1 MAMLHSVDDWCQ
13 VMPNLLEHE
22 GWCKASESAD
32 ASLMHSPCPVG
43 GHLVKIEMRHLLVQN
58 APENSS
64 QLLVRPEVRG
74 LQDGSCQNLLAPG
87 EAVTGKES
95 WAKLKLCSV
104 LFGDV
109 SGEIMN
115 FFQGSGEWL
124 QRCRRDYPQAGD
136 SAIAFRKE
144 SEAREC
150 LVLMRPEAEKERF
163 TAYVITRESCFAEW
177 ATAYFQR
184 ALHSARCTAEA
195 FLNRKGVQE
204 LRKKDEQFYVVL
216 SMQSFKRGMPL
227 LPAHLSEK
235 ALTEINAGHAHGLP
249 RWVRYVSQRF
259 QLSEYLAS
267 FFARLGFQV
276 DTYDTLDG
284 QKLVPYM
291 CVLRREQWEQ
301 ARERFWE
308 AYPLQKTA
316 YRHANGGSGAPGM
329 HEEVL
334 PKFQTPSNDL
344 AHRMELL
351 TAPRLVIRKT
361 FFDIEE
367 QLTRPERRPRTMAIG
382 AVLAH

>member
-1 MAMLHSVDDWCQ
+1 MLNCVEDWCQ
-13 VMPNLLEHE
+13 VMPTLLEHE
-22 GWCKASESAD
+22 GWCKACESKD
-32 ASLMHSPCPVG
+32 AFLMHSPCPVG
-43 GHLVKIEMRHLLVQN
+43 GHLVKMEMRHLMVQN
-58 APENSS
+58 APEEAS
-64 QLLVRPEVRG
+64 QLMVRPEVRG
-74 LQDGSCQNLLAPG
+74 LQDGSCQELLAPG

-115 FFQGSGEWL
+115 FFQGSGEWH
-124 QRCRRDYPQAGD
+124 QRLRRNYPEAGD
-136 SAIAFRKE
+136 SAMAFKKE

-150 LVLMRPEAEKERF
+150 LVLMRPEGEKGLF
-163 TAYVITRESCFAEW
+163 TCYIITRETCFAEW
-177 ATAYFQR
+177 AAKHFQK
-184 ALHSARCTAEA
+184 ALQSARCTAEA
-195 FLNRKGVQE
+195 FLNREGIQE

-227 LPAHLSEK
+227 LPAYHSEK
-235 ALTEINAGHAHGLP
+235 ALTEINAGKAHGLS
-249 RWVRYVSQRF
+249 RWLRYGSKKF
-259 QLSEYLAS
+259 QLSEYLPC
-267 FFARLGFQV
+267 FLERLGFQV
-276 DTYDTLDG
+276 DTYGTLDG

-291 CVLRREQWEQ
+291 CVVRRDQWEQ

-329 HEEVL
+329 HEEVV
-334 PKFQTPSNDL
+334 PKFQTPENDL
-344 AHRMELL
+344 ASRLEALG
-351 TAPRLVIRKT
+351 APKLVIRKT

-367 QLTRPERRPRTMAIG
+367 QLARPARRPRTMAIS